1 MPACLWTPKCAHPSS
16 VHMLPKQPNPG
27 SGLGRGLPESIQDAV
42 KLEFQINNEEL
53 FSIKH
58 VLNISWDIFI
68 LKNLLYLKFKFNWSA
83 CICLLHLA
91 TPPGTLVR
99 KLEA

>member
-1 MPACLWTPKCAHPSS
+1 
-16 VHMLPKQPNPG
+16 MLPKQPNPG